1 VQKVTR
7 YIFIAII
14 LSSIFYAYY
23 STTLFFAFR
32 ILSFV
37 SVFAVYFLIAILFS
51 FKNTKKVRNPF
62 SKNLLIFYLTI
73 VSLILIFSIR
83 LNEKD
88 LITLFFHPYSFL
100 AFFIGIVAFLV
111 NKKSLKFVKLV
122 STYSLIVI
130 PLVTVVDLLLFNF
143 PVILVNCYSLILYSC
158 ITSKIKKIRLI
169 SGALLLCC
177 IPIFAVYDYRSG
189 ILIISL
195 LFLGFLMVKLFKFVL
210 NVVVRYLFL
219 ITSLGLIYFLFF
231 NFTEIFEFLSS
242 QLAIKSVNN
251 IDSRTFLFV
260 DFFTD
265 FRVDDFYTGR
275 GFLGTY
281 FSPYFQEWQGD
292 FGDSFNRFTI
302 EIGFLQLLLKGGF
315 VLVISTIFIFIRAIY
330 LGFIR
335 SKPGSVNFTLS
346 VWLLIEF
353 TMLSIENVPCF
364 NIHFLLI
371 WVVIGKMYLMKPR
384 FKRLN

>member
-1 VQKVTR
+1 MQKVTR

>member
-1 VQKVTR
+1 MQKVAR
-7 YIFIAII
+7 YIFLAII

-23 STTLFFAFR
+23 STTLFFGFR
-32 ILSFV
+32 VLSFI
-37 SVFAVYFLIAILFS
+37 SVFAVYFLIAIFFSLKNKRSSKSLFS
-51 FKNTKKVRNPF
+51 R
-62 SKNLLIFYLTI
+62 NLLMVYLI
-73 VSLILIFSIR
+73 IISLILIFSIR

-100 AFFIGIVAFLV
+100 AFFIGIVPFFV
-111 NKKSLKFVKLV
+111 NKKTLSFIRTL
-122 STYSLIVI
+122 SNYSLVFI
-130 PLVTVVDLLLFNF
+130 PVLTIIDLLFFNF
-143 PVILVNCYSLILYSC
+143 PIILVNCYSFLLYSY
-158 ITSKIKKIRLI
+158 ITTKIRKIRWL
-169 SGALLLCC
+169 SGILLLGS

-195 LFLGFLMVKLFKFVL
+195 LFLGFLMVKLFKLVL
-210 NVVVRYLFL
+210 NIVIRYLFL
-219 ITSLGLIYFLFF
+219 VTAFGLVYYLFF

-265 FRVDDFYTGR
+265 FKVDDFYTGR

-302 EIGFLQLLLKGGF
+302 EIGFLQILLKGGL
-315 VLVISTIFIFIRAIY
+315 VLVISTIVIFMRAIY

-335 SKPGSVNFTLS
+335 SNPGTVNFMLS

-353 TMLSIENVPCF
+353 TMLTIENVPCF
-364 NIHFLLI
+364 NVHFLLI
-371 WVVIGKMYLMKPR
+371 WVIIGKMYLMKPK

>member
-1 VQKVTR
+1 MQKVTR

-62 SKNLLIFYLTI
+62 SKNLLILYLTI

-122 STYSLIVI
+122 STYSLIFI

-265 FRVDDFYTGR
+265 FKVDDFYTGR

>member
-1 VQKVTR
+1 MQKVTR

-62 SKNLLIFYLTI
+62 SKNLLILYLTI
-73 VSLILIFSIR
+73 VGLILIFSIR

-122 STYSLIVI
+122 STYSLIFI

-265 FRVDDFYTGR
+265 FKVDDFYTGR

>member
-1 VQKVTR
+1 
-7 YIFIAII
+7 
-14 LSSIFYAYY
+14 
-23 STTLFFAFR
+23 
-32 ILSFV
+32 
-37 SVFAVYFLIAILFS
+37 
-51 FKNTKKVRNPF
+51 
-62 SKNLLIFYLTI
+62 
-73 VSLILIFSIR
+73 
-83 LNEKD
+83 
-88 LITLFFHPYSFL
+88 
-100 AFFIGIVAFLV
+100 
-111 NKKSLKFVKLV
+111 
-122 STYSLIVI
+122 
-130 PLVTVVDLLLFNF
+130 
-143 PVILVNCYSLILYSC
+143 
-158 ITSKIKKIRLI
+158 LI

-265 FRVDDFYTGR
+265 FKVADFYMGR

>member
-1 VQKVTR
+1 MQKVTR

-62 SKNLLIFYLTI
+62 SKNLLILYLTI
-73 VSLILIFSIR
+73 VGLILIFSIR

-122 STYSLIVI
+122 STYSLIFI

-195 LFLGFLMVKLFKFVL
+195 LFLGFLLVKLFKFVL
-210 NVVVRYLFL
+210 NVVVRYMFL

>member
-1 VQKVTR
+1 MQKITR

-23 STTLFFAFR
+23 SATLFFVFR
-32 ILSFV
+32 VLSFV
-37 SVFAVYFLIAILFS
+37 SVFAVYFLIALSFS
-51 FKNTKKVRNPF
+51 FSSNKKTKNRF
-62 SKNLLIFYLTI
+62 SKNLLVFYLI
-73 VSLILIFSIR
+73 IISLILIFSIR

-111 NKKSLKFVKLV
+111 NKKALQFIKLV
-122 STYSLIVI
+122 SNYSLIVV
-130 PLVTVVDLLLFNF
+130 PLVTVVDLFLFNF
-143 PVILVNCYSLILYSC
+143 PVILVNCYSLILFNC
-158 ITSKIKKIRLI
+158 IVSKTRKIRLI
-169 SGALLLCC
+169 SGVLLLGC
-177 IPIFAVYDYRSG
+177 IPIFAIYDYRSG

-195 LFLGFLMVKLFKFVL
+195 LFLGFLMVRLFKFVL
-210 NVVVRYLFL
+210 NTVIRYLFL
-219 ITSLGLIYFLFF
+219 ITSLGLVYFLFF

-242 QLAIKSVNN
+242 QLAIKNVNN

-265 FRVDDFYTGR
+265 FKIEDFYTGR

-302 EIGFLQLLLKGGF
+302 EIGFLQMLLKGGF
-315 VLVISTIFIFIRAIY
+315 VLVITTVVIFIRAIY

-335 SKPGSVNFTLS
+335 SNPGSVNFMLS

>member
-1 VQKVTR
+1 VSKTR
-7 YIFIAII
+7 
-14 LSSIFYAYY
+14 
-23 STTLFFAFR
+23 
-32 ILSFV
+32 
-37 SVFAVYFLIAILFS
+37 
-51 FKNTKKVRNPF
+51 
-62 SKNLLIFYLTI
+62 
-73 VSLILIFSIR
+73 
-83 LNEKD
+83 
-88 LITLFFHPYSFL
+88 
-100 AFFIGIVAFLV
+100 
-111 NKKSLKFVKLV
+111 
-122 STYSLIVI
+122 
-130 PLVTVVDLLLFNF
+130 
-143 PVILVNCYSLILYSC
+143 
-158 ITSKIKKIRLI
+158 KIRLI
-169 SGALLLCC
+169 SGVLLLGC
-177 IPIFAVYDYRSG
+177 IPIFAIYDYRSG

-210 NVVVRYLFL
+210 NLVIRYLFL
-219 ITSLGLIYFLFF
+219 ITSLGLVYFLFF

-242 QLAIKSVNN
+242 QLAIKNVNN

-265 FRVDDFYTGR
+265 FKVEDFYTGR

-302 EIGFLQLLLKGGF
+302 EIGFLQMLLKGGF
-315 VLVISTIFIFIRAIY
+315 VLVITTIVIFIRAIY

-335 SKPGSVNFTLS
+335 SNPGNINFMLS